1 MIYFFFG
8 DVEIKVFPDYFP
20 ALIELAFAKGFA
32 IAEKLQDVEAEIPN
46 DVYVDINGEEML
58 ELAELLVAVVK

>member
-20 ALIELAFAKGFA
+20 ALIELSFARGFK

-46 DVYVDINGEEML
+46 DVYVDINDEEML

>member
-1 MIYFFFG
+1 MIYFFYG
-8 DVEIKVFPDYFP
+8 DVEIKVYPDYFP
-20 ALIELAFAKGFA
+20 ALIELAFAKGFV

>member
-1 MIYFFFG
+1 MIYFFYG

-20 ALIELAFAKGFA
+20 ALIELAFTRGFK

-58 ELAELLVAVVK
+58 ELAELLTAVVK